1 MRDRYESLKP
11 NNLIASMSSMPRRWK
26 DAIRVD
32 PPKNIDDYFNVSGSD
47 GNPAE
52 IVGAVVAQLKIL
64 DDAIRTTSYN
74 IPEALPPEAGA
85 AVKNLG
91 TGPWPANAAEARDQL
106 TEAFGNLEA
115 RLRQL
120 NTHDWKKSAT
130 VLSVTTL
137 PDGTQRDS
145 GETLSVLQLAQ
156 GASRVAATALPIV
169 ERTIRDA
176 SN

>member
-1 MRDRYESLKP
+1 MITIWSMRDRYESLKP

-32 PPKNIDDYFNVSGSD
+32 PPKNIEDYFNVSGPD

-52 IVGAVVAQLKIL
+52 LVGAVIAQLKIL

-74 IPEALPPEAGA
+74 IPETLPPEAA
-85 AVKNLG
+85 AAAQNLG
-91 TGPWPANAAEARDQL
+91 SGPWPASAGDARDQL
-106 TEAFGNLEA
+106 TEAFENLEA

-120 NTHDWKKSAT
+120 NTHDWTKSARVEPSET
-130 VLSVTTL
+130 
-137 PDGTQRDS
+137 GA
-145 GETLSVLQLAQ
+145 TLSVLQLAQ

-169 ERTIRDA
+169 ERSIRDA
-176 SN
+176 AN